1 MKIPS
6 NKIKSVVHYFYTELE
21 GLYGRE
27 ETETMLY
34 YCLVS
39 YLDFKR
45 RTDILLREEETISES
60 DLLKFSFAVKELKK
74 HRPLQY
80 ILGEA
85 LFYKLTFLV
94 NEYVLIPRPE
104 TEELVDLIVKENVG
118 KALQGLDVG
127 TGSGCIAIALK
138 KNLPFS
144 SITGIDI
151 SEEAIAIARQNA
163 IRNNVSVLFT
173 KMNILDPTGWQGEGD
188 FDIIVSNPPY
198 IMLSEKDAME
208 ANVKDYEPYLALF
221 VPDDDPLLYYRHVVE
236 FAFLHLNT
244 GGKIYFEVNREK
256 GKEVGRL
263 LASDGYREIRI
274 LKDIQGMDRIVTG
287 IKS

>member
-1 MKIPS
+1 MKIAS

-39 YLDFKR
+39 YLGFKR
-45 RTDILLREEETISES
+45 RTDILLREEETIAES
-60 DLLKFSFAVKELKK
+60 DLLKFSFVVKELKQ

-80 ILGEA
+80 ILGET
-85 LFYKLTFLV
+85 LFYGLTFLV

-104 TEELVDLIVKENVG
+104 TEELVDLIVKENG
-118 KALQGLDVG
+118 GRPLHALDIG

-138 KNLPFS
+138 KNLPLS
-144 SITGIDI
+144 VITGVDI
-151 SEEAIAIARQNA
+151 SEDAVAMAMQNA
-163 IRNNVSVLFT
+163 TRNNVLVTFG
-173 KMNILDPTGWQGEGD
+173 KMDILKPTGLQMGGD

-208 ANVKDYEPYLALF
+208 ANVKDYEPHLALF
-221 VPDDDPLLYYRHVVE
+221 VTNEDPLLYYTHIVK
-236 FAFLHLNT
+236 FAFLHLNN

-263 LASDGYREIRI
+263 LSSAGYKEIRI
-274 LKDIQGMDRIVTG
+274 LKDMQGVDRFVTG
-287 IKS
+287 IKG